1 MDTFGKRLVYARN
14 EKGYSQKQLAELM
27 GITPTRLN
35 YWEKDKREPDIPML
49 KKLSEILEV
58 DSDFLIGNW
67 PDDFYED
74 YRNARNDQERLYL
87 LQSRGV
93 PPGLRAEYVRL
104 AGPLTNGYNLNDEEE
119 SYLIELYRRANEDDR
134 QAVRLILRKYEDPTS
149 DARASAG

>member
-14 EKGYSQKQLAELM
+14 KKDYSQKQLAELM

-74 YRNARNDQERLYL
+74 YQNARSDQERLYL

-93 PPGLRAEYVRL
+93 PPGLRSDYIRL
-104 AGPLTNGYNLNDEEE
+104 NGPLTNDSELSENEL
-119 SYLIELYRRANEDDR
+119 YLIELYRRASQDD
-134 QAVRLILRKYEDPTS
+134 QDVIMHILKKYEDPTS
-149 DARASAG
+149 SAHASAG

>member
-74 YRNARNDQERLYL
+74 YWNARNDQERLYL

-104 AGPLTNGYNLNDEEE
+104 AGPLTNDSELSEEE
-119 SYLIELYRRANEDDR
+119 LYLIELYRRANNDDR
-134 QAVRLILRKYEDPTS
+134 QAVKLILRKYEDPTS
-149 DARASAG
+149 DAHASAG

>member
-74 YRNARNDQERLYL
+74 YWNARNDQERLYL

-93 PPGLRAEYVRL
+93 APGLRAEYVRL
-104 AGPLTNGYNLNDEEE
+104 AGPLTNDSELSEEE
-119 SYLIELYRRANEDDR
+119 LYLIELYRRANNDDR
-134 QAVRLILRKYEDPTS
+134 QAVKLILRKYEDPTS
-149 DARASAG
+149 DVRASAG